1 MTKTSLPLPTNETE
15 AFDMFDAILMREGVM
30 RDANGNWFQL
40 RKLRD
45 GEIPPGMHPFTDAN
59 SPDEEETTNDR

>member
-1 MTKTSLPLPTNETE
+1 
-15 AFDMFDAILMREGVM
+15 M